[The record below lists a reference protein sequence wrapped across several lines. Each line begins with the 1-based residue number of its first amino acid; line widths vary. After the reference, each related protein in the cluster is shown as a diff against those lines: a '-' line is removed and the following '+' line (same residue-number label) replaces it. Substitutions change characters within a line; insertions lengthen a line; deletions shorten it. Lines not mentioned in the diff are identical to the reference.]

1 MNCPLCKRNPTAHS
15 FQYFG
20 HTTDEIPLYY
30 TAPAKATARD
40 DAYSLSAL
48 RLHLDEIKESWIW
61 VLDCKGMEIHNQYTM
76 QFSVAF
82 ADMLVT
88 EHAKTLQ
95 KIVVLH
101 PNPWIYRVVH
111 VLREDIKRIVVF
123 ANTPMEI
130 LRATT
135 DFSSEAK
142 TWLLVTGA
150 KS

>member
-15 FQYFG
+15 FLHFG
-20 HTTDEIPLYY
+20 STSNGIPLYY

-48 RLHLDEIKESWIW
+48 RLHLAAITDPWTW
-61 VLDCKGMEIHNQYTM
+61 VLDCTGMEIHNQHTM

-88 EHAKTLQ
+88 EHARTLR
-95 KIVVLH
+95 KIIVIR

-111 VLREDIKRIVVF
+111 VLRDDIKRMVVF

-130 LRATT
+130 LNATT
-135 DFSSEAK
+135 DFSSDAK
-142 TWLLVTGA
+142 TWLRLVGA

>member
-1 MNCPLCKRNPTAHS
+1 
-15 FQYFG
+15 
-20 HTTDEIPLYY
+20 LYY

-48 RLHLDEIKESWIW
+48 RLHLAEIKGPWIW
-61 VLDCKGMEIHNQYTM
+61 VLDCTGMEIHNQYTM

-82 ADMLVT
+82 ADMLVM

-130 LRATT
+130 LHATI
-135 DFSSEAK
+135 DFLSEAK
-142 TWLLVTGA
+142 TWLRLAGA